1 MDFGHAGH
9 PGDRLRAS
17 REAGRVRLSARL
29 DRGSDPAAGKD
40 DDDLRYFRR
49 AHRSGSALQAGGAK
63 RHGARHP
70 PFRSRGRQARQRP
83 SRCLRQQAHLPG
95 HGSAMRIKF
104 WGTRGTRPTP
114 GKRTLRYGG
123 NTTCLE
129 VRDKD
134 DNLIIIDSG
143 SGIAELGGGFE
154 QAEPL
159 QAHLLITHTHLD
171 HIQGFPFF
179 PPAFVPGT
187 HLTIVGPAGSAKSL
201 QAAFAD
207 QMDPAYFPVRLDHMP
222 AEMEFIERNPGE
234 TFEVGGLRI
243 TPHLVM
249 HPIPTFGYRIDEGS
263 TRFAFATDNEIA
275 MFANNENGT
284 LKDLVAWCQDADL
297 LVHDAQYSREEYR
310 THAGFGHSTYEEALS
325 LAEQA
330 DVQQLAFFHH
340 DPAHSDADIDA
351 LIEEAL
357 GNHRQSGGNDVVA
370 FPAAEDQ
377 ELPL

>member
-1 MDFGHAGH
+1 M
-9 PGDRLRAS
+9 
-17 REAGRVRLSARL
+17 RV
-29 DRGSDPAAGKD
+29 
-40 DDDLRYFRR
+40 
-49 AHRSGSALQAGGAK
+49 
-63 RHGARHP
+63 
-70 PFRSRGRQARQRP
+70 
-83 SRCLRQQAHLPG
+83 
-95 HGSAMRIKF
+95 KF

-129 VRDKD
+129 VRDKH

-143 SGIAELGGGFE
+143 SGIAELGASLA
-154 QAEPL
+154 QDAAL

-179 PPAFVPGT
+179 LPAFIPGT

-222 AEMEFIERNPGE
+222 ADMEFIERNPGE

-243 TPHLVM
+243 TPHLLM
-249 HPIPTFGYRIDEGS
+249 HPIPTFGYRIDEGA

-275 MFANNENGT
+275 TFAQEQNGT
-284 LKDLVAWCQDADL
+284 LKDLAEWCRGADL
-297 LVHDAQYSREEYR
+297 LVHDAQYSREEYK
-310 THAGFGHSTYEEALS
+310 THAGFGHSTFEEALS

-330 DVQQLAFFHH
+330 NVHQLAFFHH
-340 DPAHSDADIDA
+340 DPLHSDTEIDA
-351 LIEEAL
+351 LVEEAL
-357 GNHRQSGGNDVVA
+357 GNHRQSGGSEVVT

-377 ELPL
+377 EVVL